1 MTGYGDFTTTPVKVL
16 ADFTD
21 VELTNYIKT
30 LVDEYTLFT
39 RRDHTCGYAWRRG
52 QGRARGP
59 RGGEGEGRREV
70 AWARGKGKGKH
81 MPYQRAKTYAWSLV
95 AHRETQKIQL
105 RLLGPRQLRPVSVR
119 VCPYARARC
128 GSETNKSA
136 CVFGVGV
143 CSAGYPSS
151 SVFEPVTNVEYVGV
165 DVAYVGRAKSQA
177 DSPSVHVVWNTG
189 STAPATTS
197 TWSTGRRPSS
207 SSTSPSPTPW
217 RRPTAPR
224 RLFFFFSFLRVVG
237 LRCSPTCLRRR
248 RPSVSALRVPPP
260 LMFFCG
266 DPSVCFPSVCSPKQ
280 GPVPVPVPVQGRV
293 RGQGRAGR
301 AGRGAVRSL

>member
-1 MTGYGDFTTTPVKVL
+1 M
-16 ADFTD
+16 
-21 VELTNYIKT
+21 
-30 LVDEYTLFT
+30 
-39 RRDHTCGYAWRRG
+39 HT
-52 QGRARGP
+52 
-59 RGGEGEGRREV
+59 
-70 AWARGKGKGKH
+70 
-81 MPYQRAKTYAWSLV
+81 AKPK
-95 AHRETQKIQL
+95 KIQL

-217 RRPTAPR
+217 RPPTAPR
-224 RLFFFFSFLRVVG
+224 RLFFFFFPSRCGVAVLANVLAAATPVRVG
-237 LRCSPTCLRRR
+237 TPNAT
-248 RPSVSALRVPPP
+248 A

-266 DPSVCFPSVCSPKQ
+266 DPCASFPSVCSPKQ